1 MNFQQILHNLFSF
14 GNSSEAIAFSII
26 IIISFL
32 IAALLSFFLF
42 GGAFKK
48 KMKQE
53 QAQFKSEID
62 LSNEKLKQ
70 SEEKYNVQSS
80 KLKRLEEEAAKY
92 EVQLSETQDKNHEIQ
107 ANFDRLNFGKE
118 AAQRR
123 ADNAEKELGEL
134 KKLYQLSQQDNIS
147 IEDKINRLM
156 EQKDEAVSKLE
167 EFKNMMEELEKERFN
182 ASGNADE
189 AIKKAAET
197 KVLADK
203 LQREAEELRTEI
215 LKLKSRVE
223 EKEQITLDLLRV
235 NSMQK
240 QQLAELDLKIEILE
254 AEKLEK
260 QSVNTVA
267 ASTQKIENFFSGLS
281 IPLEEEQYLETAQL
295 EFNNPALEF
304 ENNAKELTAEVLTEI
319 KTANPEEFFALKEQ
333 LARLLQKNN
342 GQIDDLKQISSI
354 DLSAEEKLN
363 SLGIFTYE
371 QMLQLNDI
379 KQMRKIC
386 QIMGLNEATMH
397 NEQWQAQARQL
408 LTKQKINKLTKDINL
423 NKLFKK

>member
-1 MNFQQILHNLFSF
+1 
-14 GNSSEAIAFSII
+14 
-26 IIISFL
+26 
-32 IAALLSFFLF
+32 
-42 GGAFKK
+42 
-48 KMKQE
+48 
-53 QAQFKSEID
+53 
-62 LSNEKLKQ
+62 
-70 SEEKYNVQSS
+70 
-80 KLKRLEEEAAKY
+80 
-92 EVQLSETQDKNHEIQ
+92 
-107 ANFDRLNFGKE
+107 
-118 AAQRR
+118 
-123 ADNAEKELGEL
+123 
-134 KKLYQLSQQDNIS
+134 
-147 IEDKINRLM
+147 M

-182 ASGNADE
+182 AYGNADE

-371 QMLQLNDI
+371 QLLQLNDI

-386 QIMGLNEATMH
+386 QILGLNESTMH